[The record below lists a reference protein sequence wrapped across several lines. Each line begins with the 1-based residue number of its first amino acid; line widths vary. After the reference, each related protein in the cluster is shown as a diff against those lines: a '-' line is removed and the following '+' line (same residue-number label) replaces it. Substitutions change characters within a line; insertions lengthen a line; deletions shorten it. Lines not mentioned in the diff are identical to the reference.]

1 MESPGAS
8 EAGHWLVRVAIP
20 EEPWKGLHS
29 GKKEGLFP
37 CLCLAAS
44 RKPSQG
50 MREHWI
56 KYQQTPIGGPFPER
70 QIALGPSVSY
80 LILNLGTCSGLPVL
94 FQYVTLTSA

>member
-1 MESPGAS
+1 M
-8 EAGHWLVRVAIP
+8 RVATP

-56 KYQQTPIGGPFPER
+56 KYQQTPIGGQFPER

-80 LILNLGTCSGLPVL
+80 LILNLALDGKHEPMPTPALDSPTYFVS
-94 FQYVTLTSA
+94 Y